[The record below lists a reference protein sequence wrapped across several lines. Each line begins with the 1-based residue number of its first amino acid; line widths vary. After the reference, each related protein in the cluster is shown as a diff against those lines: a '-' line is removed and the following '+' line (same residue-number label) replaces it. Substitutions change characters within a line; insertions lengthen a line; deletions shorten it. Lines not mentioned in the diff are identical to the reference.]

1 MRKLSYYVATSVD
14 GFIARED
21 GSFDCFP
28 SEGAHVQAY
37 LDSLADFGAVVMGR
51 RTYQVGLDMKV
62 TNPYPHLTTYVF
74 SRSLSESPDPAVTV
88 VATDPAPF
96 VLALKEEE
104 GKPIYLCGGADL
116 AAQLFAA
123 GLVDEVVLKLNPLVL
138 GKGIPFAAT
147 LPDPLRLELRDTRVF
162 DSGVVFLWYDVARP
176 GPPSLPD

>member
-28 SEGAHVQAY
+28 GEGAHVQAY
-37 LDSLADFGAVVMGR
+37 LDSLAGYGAVVMGR
-51 RTYQVGLDMKV
+51 RTYQVGIDMGV
-62 TNPYPHLTTYVF
+62 TNPYPHMKTYVF
-74 SRSLSESPDPAVTV
+74 SRSLSESPDPAVTLV
-88 VATDPAPF
+88 SGDPAP
-96 VLALKEEE
+96 VVRALKEEE

-138 GKGIPFAAT
+138 GEGIPFAAT
-147 LPDPLRLELRDTRVF
+147 LPEPLRLELRDTRVY
-162 DSGVVFLWYDVARP
+162 DSGVVFLWYDVAPRNAP
-176 GPPSLPD
+176 A